1 MPCCKA
7 KGLSNWCAAEP
18 TFEYE
23 GKEYCIFH
31 APAECPE
38 KQDVEAFN
46 KKVFERI
53 DKCKEDGKKCNL
65 SGAIFPGDISFSAYN
80 KDNPLPAISFN
91 YATFSGNV
99 FCNTAV
105 FSGYSSF
112 NFATFSGGSEFQY
125 AKFKW
130 YSSFISATFSGHSNF
145 FYATFGGDSYF
156 IYATFG
162 GYSNFKSAKFS
173 CKSKFFSAT
182 FSGLSSFI
190 LAKFIGKSDFIRTTF
205 SGDSY
210 FDNATFSGDSD
221 FRSVT
226 FSGNSD
232 FRDATFS
239 GKSNFG
245 HATFERSADFLDSK
259 FKKLASFDQSHFKHH
274 ACFRRTTFD
283 AGTFSDCIVD
293 KHIEFERADISRLS
307 LLRAPIE
314 SMRFIDCIW
323 PESKGRKVVY
333 DARKVDDKGYFKL
346 SNVTDDSSFS
356 DEDTPPEPGR
366 LADLFRRLKKVA
378 RAEADEP
385 LASDWHY
392 AEKEMQRLDA
402 KQNKRSWFALG
413 LWLYKLVSGYG
424 ESPSRAGLWLVVLA
438 LLPWLAHECLD
449 VIMKTLP
456 RDPLPNVQTLAWLNA
471 AFSTPKEYISA
482 SINHD
487 ATGCYLYTLWLRIY
501 QTLLLVQAGL
511 FGLAVRNKMRR

>member
-1 MPCCKA
+1 MSCDH
-7 KGLSNWCAAEP
+7 
-18 TFEYE
+18 T
-23 GKEYCIFH
+23 H
-31 APAECPE
+31 
-38 KQDVEAFN
+38 
-46 KKVFERI
+46 
-53 DKCKEDGKKCNL
+53 
-65 SGAIFPGDISFSAYN
+65 
-80 KDNPLPAISFN
+80 
-91 YATFSGNV
+91 
-99 FCNTAV
+99 FCGPV
-105 FSGYSSF
+105 
-112 NFATFSGGSEFQY
+112 
-125 AKFKW
+125 
-130 YSSFISATFSGHSNF
+130 
-145 FYATFGGDSYF
+145 
-156 IYATFG
+156 
-162 GYSNFKSAKFS
+162 
-173 CKSKFFSAT
+173 
-182 FSGLSSFI
+182 L
-190 LAKFIGKSDFIRTTF
+190 
-205 SGDSY
+205 
-210 FDNATFSGDSD
+210 
-221 FRSVT
+221 
-226 FSGNSD
+226 
-232 FRDATFS
+232 FRDIKILS
-239 GKSNFG
+239 C
-245 HATFERSADFLDSK
+245 R
-259 FKKLASFDQSHFKHH
+259 FD
-274 ACFRRTTFD
+274 
-283 AGTFSDCIVD
+283 DCIID

-333 DARKVDDKGYFKL
+333 DSRSVQGQGYFPL
-346 SNVTDDSSFS
+346 FNVFGADRFS
-356 DEDTPPEPGR
+356 ELNKPPEPGR

-378 RAEADEP
+378 RDGADEP

-402 KQNKRSWFALG
+402 KQNKRPWFALG

>member
-1 MPCCKA
+1 
-7 KGLSNWCAAEP
+7 
-18 TFEYE
+18 
-23 GKEYCIFH
+23 
-31 APAECPE
+31 
-38 KQDVEAFN
+38 
-46 KKVFERI
+46 
-53 DKCKEDGKKCNL
+53 
-65 SGAIFPGDISFSAYN
+65 GA
-80 KDNPLPAISFN
+80 
-91 YATFSGNV
+91 
-99 FCNTAV
+99 
-105 FSGYSSF
+105 
-112 NFATFSGGSEFQY
+112 
-125 AKFKW
+125 
-130 YSSFISATFSGHSNF
+130 
-145 FYATFGGDSYF
+145 
-156 IYATFG
+156 
-162 GYSNFKSAKFS
+162 
-173 CKSKFFSAT
+173 
-182 FSGLSSFI
+182 
-190 LAKFIGKSDFIRTTF
+190 SDFSF
-205 SGDSY
+205 
-210 FDNATFSGDSD
+210 ATFSGDSD
-221 FRSVT
+221 FIR
-226 FSGNSD
+226 
-232 FRDATFS
+232 ATFS
-239 GKSNFG
+239 GDSDFISATFSGYSDFSSATFSGYSDFSSATFSDNSDFYF
-245 HATFERSADFLDSK
+245 ATFERSADFLDSK
-259 FKKLASFDQSHFKHH
+259 FKKLAFFNQSHFKHH
-274 ACFRRTTFD
+274 AYFRRTTFD

-323 PESKGRKVVY
+323 PESNGRKVVY
-333 DARKVDDKGYFKL
+333 DSRFVQGQGYFPLFNVFGADRFSKL
-346 SNVTDDSSFS
+346 NK
-356 DEDTPPEPGR
+356 PPAPGR

-402 KQNKRSWFALG
+402 KQNKRWPFALG

-449 VIMKTLP
+449 VIMKILP